1 MDVKIKAKPKV
12 ELVNKEIP
20 HLLLPGEV
28 GAVLELTVKDKDGR
42 ITGHRIMKS
51 KSFVRQ
57 FLQLL
62 WIKCQLLDGSSA
74 PSIVVSTLGDVSS
87 VRNSSYLLAANAAVN
102 DDDYGILVGSGSTA
116 PALGDYA
123 LETKIDHGTGA
134 GQLQYSAVTFGA
146 PTSDATTSQFTIT
159 RDFANASGGDVVVR
173 ELGLAVWA
181 LMATY
186 ADTYHLVIRDVITP
200 LTVPNGQTLTVNYR
214 IQTTV

>member
-1 MDVKIKAKPKV
+1 MDAHIKAKPKV
-12 ELVNKEIP
+12 DLISKEIP

-28 GAVLELTVKDKDGR
+28 GAVLELIVKDKDGR
-42 ITGHRIMKS
+42 VTEQRIIRS

-62 WIKCQLLDGSSA
+62 WVKCQLLDGSSA
-74 PSIVVSTLGDVSS
+74 PSIVVSTFGDVSS
-87 VRNSSYLLAANAAVN
+87 VRNSSYLLAANATVN
-102 DDDYGILVGSGSTA
+102 DDDYGIIVGSGNTP
-116 PALGDYA
+116 PALSDYA

-146 PTSDATTSQFTIT
+146 PTSDASTSQFTIT

-173 ELGLAVWA
+173 ELGLAVLA
-181 LMATY
+181 YITTY
-186 ADTYHLVIRDVITP
+186 AETHHLVIRDAITP
-200 LTVPNGQTLTVNYR
+200 LTIPNGQTLTVNYR